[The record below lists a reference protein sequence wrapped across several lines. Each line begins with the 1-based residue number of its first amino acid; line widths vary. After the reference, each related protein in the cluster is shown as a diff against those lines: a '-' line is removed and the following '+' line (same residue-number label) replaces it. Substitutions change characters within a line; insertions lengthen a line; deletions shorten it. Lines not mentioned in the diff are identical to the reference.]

1 MSDAA
6 TQKRVKFGNWLPTT
20 KGTLG
25 GLTLLG
31 WGMLLGGVMVMV
43 VCLVVGWWIAGL
55 VALVAGV
62 VLNAVFIVRWGDPVA
77 GRTAAAV
84 LWDRHIAAKRARAG
98 TNHYVTGLFSNLPNE
113 SLTALPGMLADLEEI
128 TGTDGE
134 GEEYVLLHHRKDSRN
149 PLLAATFSCHPD
161 GTELLPQDRID
172 GQVSDF
178 GGWIASLSR
187 DTAIEGA
194 VIVVDSAQE
203 SIAPLITKIDNE
215 VSPHAPAAAQR
226 QLREGARALSGT
238 YADVEVFASVVWN
251 VNELADS
258 IEDAAADIAAK
269 LPNHREKLAAA
280 GAGGP
285 VVATSSEL
293 ARAVRVAYQPARA
306 REFGSDELAGHP
318 SRMKVTQAGPD
329 EFHDDQR
336 RICYHDGVASMTAMM
351 VAPPQMHIT
360 EELMNVLFRPSGKFL
375 RKRAAVFYRPLSQG
389 KAFRAAKKV
398 GENARR
404 NTTTATGGSD
414 EFAKLRQELA
424 HKTQLDLM
432 GGAAMSAFAIEV
444 TVTFDAT
451 PQGIRKATTE
461 LKSILEGAGDLT
473 YRFVETDTAA
483 AFHSTLPLG
492 VLPWAYAT
500 AVQQVTDRI
509 E

>member
-1 MSDAA
+1 MSDS
-6 TQKRVKFGNWLPTT
+6 TPSRVKFGNWLPTT

-25 GLTLLG
+25 GLTIPG
-31 WGMLLGGVMVMV
+31 WGMLLGGVMVAV
-43 VCLVVGWWIAGL
+43 ICLAVGWWPLGIAAVL
-55 VALVAGV
+55 AGV
-62 VLNAVFIVRWGDPVA
+62 ALNAVFIVRWGDPIA
-77 GRTAAAV
+77 GRTAAAR
-84 LWDRHIAAKRARAG
+84 LWDRRVASKRARAG
-98 TNHYVTGLFSNLPNE
+98 TNRYRTGVFTELPDE
-113 SLTALPGMLADLEEI
+113 SLMALPGMLADLEEI
-128 TGTDGE
+128 TGVDGE
-134 GEEYVLLHHRKDSRN
+134 GEEYVLLHHRPSSRN

-178 GGWIASLSR
+178 GGWITSLSR
-187 DTAIEGA
+187 DSAIEGA

-238 YADVEVFASVVWN
+238 YADVEVFASVVWS
-251 VNELADS
+251 VNELADT

-269 LPNHREKLAAA
+269 LPNHRERLAAA

-293 ARAVRVAYQPARA
+293 ARAVRIAYRPERA
-306 REFGSDELAGHP
+306 REFGSDDLAGHTVK
-318 SRMKVTQAGPD
+318 MKVTQAGPD
-329 EFHDDQR
+329 EFRDDER
-336 RICYHDGVASMTAMM
+336 RICYHDGVASMTAIM

-360 EELMNVLFRPSGKFL
+360 EELMNVLFRPNGKFL

-389 KAFRAAKKV
+389 KAFKAAKRV
-398 GENARR
+398 AANARR
-404 NTTTATGGSD
+404 GTTTATGGTD
-414 EFAKLRQELA
+414 EFAKRRQVLA
-424 HKTQLDLM
+424 SKTNNDLM
-432 GGAAMSAFAIEV
+432 SGASMAAFAIEV
-444 TVTFDAT
+444 TVTFEPT

-461 LKSILEGAGDLT
+461 LKQTLEAAGDLT
-473 YRFVETDTAA
+473 YRFIETDAAA

-500 AVQQVTDRI
+500 AIQTVTDRTD
-509 E
+509 

>member
-1 MSDAA
+1 MSDATA
-6 TQKRVKFGNWLPTT
+6 GKRVKFGNWLPTT

-25 GLTLLG
+25 GLTGIG
-31 WGMLLGGVMVMV
+31 WGMLLGGVLVMV
-43 VCLVVGWWIAGL
+43 VCLVVGWWPLGLVCLLAGL
-55 VALVAGV
+55 LG
-62 VLNAVFIVRWGDPVA
+62 NVFFIIRWGDPIA
-77 GRTAAAV
+77 GRTLAARI
-84 LWDRHIAAKRARAG
+84 WDRRMNTKRARAG
-98 TNHYVTGLFSNLPNE
+98 TNHYVTGLLSNLPNE

-134 GEEYVLLHHRKDSRN
+134 GEEYVLLHHRKGSRN
-149 PLLAATFSCHPD
+149 PLLAATFICHPD

-187 DTAIEGA
+187 DSAIEGA
-194 VIVVDSAQE
+194 VVVVDSAQE
-203 SIAPLITKIDNE
+203 SIAPLIAKIDSE
-215 VSPHAPAAAQR
+215 VSPDAPMAAQR

-251 VNELADS
+251 VNELADT

-293 ARAVRVAYQPARA
+293 ARAVRVAYRPDRA
-306 REFGSDELAGHP
+306 RELGSDALDGVP
-318 SRMKVTQAGPD
+318 FRMPVTQAGPD

-360 EELMNVLFRPSGKFL
+360 EELMNVLFRPNGKFL
-375 RKRAAVFYRPLSQG
+375 RKRTAVFYRPLSQG
-389 KAFRAAKKV
+389 KAFKTAKKV
-398 GENARR
+398 GVNARR
-404 NTTTATGGSD
+404 GSTTVTGETD

-424 HKTQLDLM
+424 QKTQMDLM
-432 GGAAMSAFAIEV
+432 SGAAMSAFAIEV
-444 TVTFDAT
+444 TVTFERT
-451 PQGIRKATTE
+451 PQAIRRATTE
-461 LKSILEGAGDLT
+461 LKAILEGAGDLT
-473 YRFVETDTAA
+473 YRFIETDTAA

-500 AVQQVTDRI
+500 AMQTVTDRTD
-509 E
+509 